1 MEYAEEGE
9 VKTSTDS
16 LLSIEELAK
25 RLNCHPSTVR
35 RLAKLGRLPALR
47 IGTLYRFD
55 FDSVMKALTKQ
66 GRPV

>member
-1 MEYAEEGE
+1 
-9 VKTSTDS
+9 VKSSNDN

-35 RLAKLGRLPALR
+35 RLAKLGRLPSLR

-55 FDSVMKALTKQ
+55 FEAVMKVLLKQ
-66 GRPV
+66 GRTA

>member
-1 MEYAEEGE
+1 MECVEDQ
-9 VKTSTDS
+9 VKTNSDT

-47 IGTLYRFD
+47 IGSMYRFD
-55 FDSVMKALTKQ
+55 FEAVMKALAKQ
-66 GRPV
+66 GRTA